1 MEGVENPAQL
11 HLLEEW
17 GCDLYQGFL
26 GAAPLTEEELLRF
39 VVASA
44 RDAA

>member
-1 MEGVENPAQL
+1 
-11 HLLEEW
+11 LLEEW

-26 GAAPLTEEELLRF
+26 GAAPLDEGEIARF
-39 VVASA
+39 VTASA